1 MFCRKCS
8 KKLDLQD
15 KFCNNCGEPVI
26 LEDAEEATIVPEP
39 PKDLVW
45 NVEGF
50 PKDKI
55 VEDVIFD
62 WKTDRKGEDFI
73 VDDFYINENKNVSA
87 QQLLD
92 QELEKIN
99 RNNMAREEAI
109 LAAQAITATQ
119 AVSAARRV
127 FSKEIKSDLE
137 GIVKRREK
145 YQTTKDLD
153 AQSEIE
159 AESNT
164 EELSKVEPEV
174 VPEFNIKPEAETESE
189 IESNL
194 ESNPEADTETQTE
207 SAESEIESEIE
218 TESAESEIESNLESN
233 PEADTEP
240 QTESNLEAD
249 TEPQTDADTDEI
261 TAAIAAAAAFA
272 ATTSETAAA
281 AAATSETAAAAT
293 TSEPAAA
300 AVTSEAT
307 TAAKDVENLNIAN
320 KTELKYD
327 DIFVGEEE
335 EPKTKKFFLGRFLL
349 VLLILLIILEGV
361 FLGFKYYM
369 PDNPYFKIVD
379 NKVTQAVLTVESW
392 FQVKE
397 PAAEMPKAEESA
409 IKESVAKEPAAGEPV
424 NPFPENKN
432 IKKISMNPNLAYT
445 SGKNYGNADINKS
458 LPVIESTD
466 QVIET
471 IVEYDSKWIDYVNS
485 GDKSV
490 LALTAPGSQ
499 AEKNALTFTKAG
511 KIKETFNFLEI
522 GEVRKGT
529 KGYYIWVRE
538 EIEMLENNLNTTKVY
553 NWIYQLTPVENQMKI
568 VNYFS
573 YK

>member
-15 KFCNNCGEPVI
+15 KFCNNCGEPVS
-26 LEDAEEATIVPEP
+26 LEDAGEATIVPEP
-39 PKDLVW
+39 PKGLVW

-50 PKDKI
+50 PKDKK
-55 VEDVIFD
+55 VEDVIFN
-62 WKTDRKGEDFI
+62 WKTDSQGEDFI
-73 VDDFYINENKNVSA
+73 VDDFYVNENKNVSA
-87 QQLLD
+87 QKLLD

-119 AVSAARRV
+119 TDSAARRI
-127 FSKEIKSDLE
+127 FSEEIKSDLE

-153 AQSEIE
+153 TQSEVE
-159 AESNT
+159 AEANT
-164 EELSKVEPEV
+164 EELSKVESEV
-174 VPEFNIKPEAETESE
+174 VPELNIKPEAETEPE
-189 IESNL
+189 IETESTEFETEPNL
-194 ESNPEADTETQTE
+194 EPNAESNPEADAEPQTE
-207 SAESEIESEIE
+207 SDPD
-218 TESAESEIESNLESN
+218 TEPQTESN

-240 QTESNLEAD
+240 QT
-249 TEPQTDADTDEI
+249 DADIDEI
-261 TAAIAAAAAFA
+261 TAAIAATVAA
-272 ATTSETAAA
+272 SETAATTA
-281 AAATSETAAAAT
+281 AAATSEAETATAAD
-293 TSEPAAA
+293 
-300 AVTSEAT
+300 
-307 TAAKDVENLNIAN
+307 DVETLNVAN

-327 DIFVGEEE
+327 NIFLEEEE
-335 EPKTKKFFLGRFLL
+335 EPKAKRFSFGRFLL

>member
-15 KFCNNCGEPVI
+15 KFCNNCGEPVS
-26 LEDAEEATIVPEP
+26 LEDAGEATIVPEP
-39 PKDLVW
+39 PKGLVW

-50 PKDKI
+50 PKDKK
-55 VEDVIFD
+55 VEDVIFN
-62 WKTDRKGEDFI
+62 WKTDSQGEDFI
-73 VDDFYINENKNVSA
+73 VDDFYVNENKNVSA
-87 QQLLD
+87 QKLLD

-119 AVSAARRV
+119 TDSAARRI
-127 FSKEIKSDLE
+127 FSEEIKSDLE

-153 AQSEIE
+153 TQSEVE

-164 EELSKVEPEV
+164 EELSKVESEV
-174 VPEFNIKPEAETESE
+174 VPELNIKPEAETEPE
-189 IESNL
+189 IETESTESETEPNL
-194 ESNPEADTETQTE
+194 EPNAESNPEADAEPQT
-207 SAESEIESEIE
+207 
-218 TESAESEIESNLESN
+218 ESN

-240 QTESNLEAD
+240 QT
-249 TEPQTDADTDEI
+249 DADIDEI
-261 TAAIAAAAAFA
+261 TAAIAATVAA
-272 ATTSETAAA
+272 SETAATTA
-281 AAATSETAAAAT
+281 AAATSEAETATAAD
-293 TSEPAAA
+293 
-300 AVTSEAT
+300 
-307 TAAKDVENLNIAN
+307 DVETLNVAN

-327 DIFVGEEE
+327 NIFVEEEE
-335 EPKTKKFFLGRFLL
+335 EPKAKRFSFGRFLL

>member
-15 KFCNNCGEPVI
+15 KFCNNCGEPVS
-26 LEDAEEATIVPEP
+26 LEDAGEATIVPEP
-39 PKDLVW
+39 PKGLVW

-50 PKDKI
+50 PKDKK
-55 VEDVIFD
+55 VEDVIFN
-62 WKTDRKGEDFI
+62 WKTDSQGEDFI
-73 VDDFYINENKNVSA
+73 VDDFYVNENKNVSA
-87 QQLLD
+87 QKLLD

-119 AVSAARRV
+119 TDSAARRI
-127 FSKEIKSDLE
+127 FSEEIKSDLE

-153 AQSEIE
+153 TQSEVE

-164 EELSKVEPEV
+164 EELSKVESEV
-174 VPEFNIKPEAETESE
+174 VPELNIKPEAETEPE
-189 IESNL
+189 IETESTESETEPNL
-194 ESNPEADTETQTE
+194 EPNAESNPEADAEPQTASDPEADAEPQTE
-207 SAESEIESEIE
+207 SDPEVDAELQ
-218 TESAESEIESNLESN
+218 TESDPDTEPQTESN

-240 QTESNLEAD
+240 QT
-249 TEPQTDADTDEI
+249 DADIDEI
-261 TAAIAAAAAFA
+261 TAAIAATVAA
-272 ATTSETAAA
+272 SETAATTA
-281 AAATSETAAAAT
+281 AAATSEAETATAAD
-293 TSEPAAA
+293 
-300 AVTSEAT
+300 
-307 TAAKDVENLNIAN
+307 DVETLNVAN

-327 DIFVGEEE
+327 NIFLEEEE
-335 EPKTKKFFLGRFLL
+335 EPKAKRFSFGRFLL

-397 PAAEMPKAEESA
+397 PATETPKAE
-409 IKESVAKEPAAGEPV
+409 ESVAKEPADGEPV
-424 NPFPENKN
+424 NTFPENKN
-432 IKKISMNPNLAYT
+432 IKEISMNPDLVYA
-445 SGKNYGNADINKS
+445 SGKDYGNADINKS

-485 GDKSV
+485 GDKGV
-490 LALTAPGSQ
+490 LALTAPGSK
-499 AEKNALTFTKAG
+499 AEKNALSFTKAG
-511 KIKETFNFLEI
+511 KIKETFNSLEI

-529 KGYYIWVRE
+529 KGYYIWFRE
-538 EIEMLENNLNTTKVY
+538 
-553 NWIYQLTPVENQMKI
+553 
-568 VNYFS
+568 
-573 YK
+573 

>member
-15 KFCNNCGEPVI
+15 KFCNNCGEPVS
-26 LEDAEEATIVPEP
+26 LEDAGEATIVPEP
-39 PKDLVW
+39 PKGLVW

-50 PKDKI
+50 PKDKK
-55 VEDVIFD
+55 VEDVIFN
-62 WKTDRKGEDFI
+62 WKTDSQGEDFI
-73 VDDFYINENKNVSA
+73 VDDFYVNENKNVSA
-87 QQLLD
+87 QKLLD

-119 AVSAARRV
+119 TDSAARRI
-127 FSKEIKSDLE
+127 FSEEIKSDLE

-153 AQSEIE
+153 TQSEVE

-164 EELSKVEPEV
+164 EELSKVESEV
-174 VPEFNIKPEAETESE
+174 VPELNIKPEAETE
-189 IESNL
+189 
-194 ESNPEADTETQTE
+194 P
-207 SAESEIESEIE
+207 EIE
-218 TESAESEIESNLESN
+218 TESTESETEPNLEPNAESN

-240 QTESNLEAD
+240 QTESNPEAD
-249 TEPQTDADTDEI
+249 TEPQTDADIDEI
-261 TAAIAAAAAFA
+261 TAAIAATVAA
-272 ATTSETAAA
+272 SETAATTA
-281 AAATSETAAAAT
+281 AAATSEAETATAAD
-293 TSEPAAA
+293 
-300 AVTSEAT
+300 
-307 TAAKDVENLNIAN
+307 DVETLNVAN

-327 DIFVGEEE
+327 NIFVEEEE
-335 EPKTKKFFLGRFLL
+335 EPKAKRFSFGRFLL

-397 PAAEMPKAEESA
+397 LATETPKAE
-409 IKESVAKEPAAGEPV
+409 ESVAKEPADGEPV
-424 NPFPENKN
+424 NTFPENKN
-432 IKKISMNPNLAYT
+432 IKEISMNPDLVYA
-445 SGKNYGNADINKS
+445 SGKDYGNADINKS

-485 GDKSV
+485 GDKGV
-490 LALTAPGSQ
+490 LALTAPGSK
-499 AEKNALTFTKAG
+499 AEKNALSFTKAG
-511 KIKETFNFLEI
+511 KIKETFNSLEI

-538 EIEMLENNLNTTKVY
+538 EIEILENNLNTTKVY
-553 NWIYQLTPVENQMKI
+553 DWIYQLTPVENQMKI
-568 VNYFS
+568 VDYFS